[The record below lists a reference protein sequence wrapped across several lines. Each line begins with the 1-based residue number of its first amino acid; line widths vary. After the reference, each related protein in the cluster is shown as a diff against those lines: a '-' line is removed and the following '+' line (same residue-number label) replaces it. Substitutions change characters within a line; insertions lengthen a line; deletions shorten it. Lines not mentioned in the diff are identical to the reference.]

1 MKEEKDMKEEI
12 STVDELWQMK
22 IRAAASGMQ
31 VTPRENHHRVGPTM
45 PWEVYSLL
53 FGIFWIALPLFS
65 EGDLAPR
72 IFIMIVV
79 GGPFI
84 ALFVWRTYFHTR
96 LWIVDIRLFER
107 DGQPMAR
114 FVQMNGYDLICPVEA
129 VLEMRNRV
137 NAYDFVFS
145 DGKRVRLPRPTGEI
159 YDIRHFPNCRYK
171 QG

>member
-1 MKEEKDMKEEI
+1 MQEEF
-12 STVDELWQMK
+12 STVDEAWQRR
-22 IRAAASGMQ
+22 IYTATSGMK
-31 VTPRENHHRVGPTM
+31 TPYYTNHRRTTNRHRKGLSM

-65 EGDLAPR
+65 KGDLAPR
-72 IFIMIVV
+72 IFTMIFI

-96 LWIVDIRLFER
+96 LWIIDIRLFER
-107 DGQPMAR
+107 DGVRMAR

-145 DGKRVRLPRPTGEI
+145 DGKRVRLPRPQGET
-159 YDIRHFPNCRYK
+159 YDIRYFPNCRYK